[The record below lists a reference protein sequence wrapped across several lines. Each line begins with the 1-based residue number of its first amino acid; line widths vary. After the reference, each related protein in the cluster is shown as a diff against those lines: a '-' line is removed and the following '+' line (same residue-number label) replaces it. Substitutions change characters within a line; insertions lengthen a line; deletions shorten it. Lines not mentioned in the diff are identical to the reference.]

1 MLSARPIRAYEF
13 SGITVVSLLCKT
25 EPNLG
30 DHTQTNNAENAN
42 ENGHNKTGL
51 NLREKLRQDCKTFI
65 HRFDSDRR
73 LQSFSIFLQH
83 KLIQAWP
90 SRGLPPKVAN
100 ACLVSFAP

>member
-30 DHTQTNNAENAN
+30 DHTQTRNAENAN
-42 ENGHNKTGL
+42 INGHKQTRH
-51 NLREKLRQDCKTFI
+51 NLRERLRQDCKTFI

-73 LQSFSIFLQH
+73 LQILSFTIKRRDRPSPARHI
-83 KLIQAWP
+83 IQATCLD
-90 SRGLPPKVAN
+90 RG
-100 ACLVSFAP
+100 